1 MTRTRTTT
9 ARRLLAATTA
19 GVVGLVGLGVG
30 PAAAAGVDEP
40 IVDGLAG
47 PLSIDVDRRGTTLV
61 AETFRGAV
69 SHVSTSGEV
78 SEVVLGEPVVAA
90 AHGVA
95 GTIVY
100 TISGDQGSLLKR
112 QTRSGR
118 QDVLA
123 DLLAYEKQA
132 NPDQVNTYGLVEA
145 SPGMRHRV
153 GDAAAEH
160 PTGRSTGGAAT
171 ACRLHRRGH
180 RREQPVRHR
189 RHRHR
194 HLRRR
199 RRRQRHPAGG
209 PARQGQHRR
218 RAAAQPATP
227 PAGFFTESR
236 VPARSARDRP
246 YVFEPVPTDVEVRGR
261 TLVVSTLPGGP
272 EDPSLGARGSVY
284 TVDRFTGRTSLLGGG
299 LLGATDVA
307 VSPRGTVYATELFAN
322 RVSQVTPSGPVTVA
336 ELPAPAALEWTR
348 GRLLVAFNVFESGT
362 LTTVTP

>member
-1 MTRTRTTT
+1 MTRTCTTT

-19 GVVGLVGLGVG
+19 GVVSLAGLGVG
-30 PAAAAGVDEP
+30 PAAAAGIDEP
-40 IVDGLAG
+40 IVDGLVG
-47 PLSIDVDRRGTTLV
+47 PLAIDIDPRGTTLV

-145 SPGMRHRV
+145 SQECVTAWETLRQNTPPDAPPEAQLPPAVYTGADIAESNPYAIAV
-153 GDAAAEH
+153 TATGTYVADAAAN
-160 PTGRSTGGAAT
+160 AI
-171 ACRLHRRGH
+171 
-180 RREQPVRHR
+180 
-189 RHRHR
+189 
-194 HLRRR
+194 LRVD
-199 RRRQRHPAGG
+199 
-209 PARQGQHRR
+209 RQGRVSTV
-218 RAAAQPATP
+218 AVLPPQPATP
-227 PAGFFTESR
+227 PAGFFTESLGL
-236 VPARSARDRP
+236 PECEGQT

-261 TLVVSTLPGGP
+261 TLVLSTLPGGP

-322 RVSQVTPSGPVTVA
+322 RVSRVTPSGPVTIA

>member
-1 MTRTRTTT
+1 MTRTCTTT

-19 GVVGLVGLGVG
+19 GVVSLAGLGVG
-30 PAAAAGVDEP
+30 PAAAAGIDEP
-40 IVDGLAG
+40 IVDGLVG
-47 PLSIDVDRRGTTLV
+47 PLAIDIDPRGTTLV

-145 SPGMRHRV
+145 SQECVTAWETLRQNTPPDAPPEAQLPPAVYTGADIAESNPYAIAV
-153 GDAAAEH
+153 TATGTYVADAAAN
-160 PTGRSTGGAAT
+160 AI
-171 ACRLHRRGH
+171 
-180 RREQPVRHR
+180 
-189 RHRHR
+189 
-194 HLRRR
+194 LRVD
-199 RRRQRHPAGG
+199 
-209 PARQGQHRR
+209 RQGRVSTV
-218 RAAAQPATP
+218 AVLPPQPATP
-227 PAGFFTESR
+227 PAGFFTESLGL
-236 VPARSARDRP
+236 PECEGQT

-322 RVSQVTPSGPVTVA
+322 RVSRVTPSGPVTIA

>member
-1 MTRTRTTT
+1 MTRTCTTT

-19 GVVGLVGLGVG
+19 GVVSLAGLGVG
-30 PAAAAGVDEP
+30 PAAAAGIDEP
-40 IVDGLAG
+40 IVDGLVG
-47 PLSIDVDRRGTTLV
+47 PLAIDIDPRGTTLV

-145 SPGMRHRV
+145 SQECVTAWETLRQNTPPDAPPEAQLPPAAYTGADIAESNPYAIAV
-153 GDAAAEH
+153 TATGTYVADAAAN
-160 PTGRSTGGAAT
+160 AI
-171 ACRLHRRGH
+171 
-180 RREQPVRHR
+180 
-189 RHRHR
+189 
-194 HLRRR
+194 LRVD
-199 RRRQRHPAGG
+199 
-209 PARQGQHRR
+209 RQGRVSTV
-218 RAAAQPATP
+218 AVLPPQPATP
-227 PAGFFTESR
+227 PAGFFTESLGL
-236 VPARSARDRP
+236 PECEGQT

-322 RVSQVTPSGPVTVA
+322 RVSRVTPSGPVTIA

>member
-1 MTRTRTTT
+1 MTHTRTRT
-9 ARRLLAATTA
+9 ASRLLAATTA
-19 GVVGLVGLGVG
+19 GVVSLAGLGVG
-30 PAAAAGVDEP
+30 PAAAAVVDEP
-40 IVDGLAG
+40 FVDGLVG
-47 PLSIDVDRRGTTLV
+47 PLAIDIDPRGTTLV

-69 SHVSTSGEV
+69 SHVSISGEV

-123 DLLAYEKQA
+123 DLLGYEQQA

-145 SPGMRHRV
+145 SQECVTAWETLRQNTPPDAPPEAQLPPAAYTGADIAESNPYAIAV
-153 GDAAAEH
+153 TATGTYVADAAANAIL
-160 PTGRSTGGAAT
+160 RVD
-171 ACRLHRRGH
+171 RRG
-180 RREQPVRHR
+180 RVSTVAVLP
-189 RHRHR
+189 
-194 HLRRR
+194 
-199 RRRQRHPAGG
+199 P
-209 PARQGQHRR
+209 
-218 RAAAQPATP
+218 QPATP
-227 PAGFFTESR
+227 PAGFFTESLGL
-236 VPARSARDRP
+236 PECEGQT

-322 RVSQVTPSGPVTVA
+322 RVSRVTPSGPVTIA